1 VLREHGFEVEVLKV
15 YIRGNFFSQ
24 WGWAKKNEV
33 VTYQGIKVYDVS
45 LKPLLPGLRTWTLS
59 KLSRFAA
66 EVLERHVK
74 DVEIIH
80 SHAVFQGGWAAKF
93 LSKQF
98 AIPWVHSE
106 HASQLVYGIESLSL
120 ADKARAFSV
129 LDSADALFFV
139 SAFQKQKVSEYFSLK
154 PDKAKVIPNMLSPL
168 FANSTLALE
177 KKYTALTI
185 QSWVEVK
192 QPQLLLEAWSLFIQ
206 INPGARLLWVG
217 SGPLKAKLI
226 SEIKDT
232 SLFKSIDFVDYAS
245 RQEVLDYL
253 NQACFYISSSASETF
268 GIAIMES
275 LSQGLPV
282 VAINNGSVEEIL
294 IEPHGIIT
302 ENDANSL
309 FEAILE
315 MSSTWNNYSAAALR
329 ADILKRYGSDAI
341 LEMWVKEYQNLI
353 P

>member
-1 VLREHGFEVEVLKV
+1 MG
-15 YIRGNFFSQ
+15 GSQ
-24 WGWAKKNEV
+24 
-33 VTYQGIKVYDVS
+33 
-45 LKPLLPGLRTWTLS
+45 
-59 KLSRFAA
+59 AA
-66 EVLERHVK
+66 
-74 DVEIIH
+74 
-80 SHAVFQGGWAAKF
+80 
-93 LSKQF
+93 
-98 AIPWVHSE
+98 P
-106 HASQLVYGIESLSL
+106 
-120 ADKARAFSV
+120 
-129 LDSADALFFV
+129 
-139 SAFQKQKVSEYFSLK
+139 
-154 PDKAKVIPNMLSPL
+154 
-168 FANSTLALE
+168 T
-177 KKYTALTI
+177 
-185 QSWVEVK
+185 
-192 QPQLLLEAWSLFIQ
+192 LLEAWSLFIQ
-206 INPGARLLWVG
+206 INPDARLLWVG

-226 SEIKDT
+226 SEIKDA

-245 RQEVLDYL
+245 RQEVMDYL